1 MPNVKGG
8 KGYKRGKHSTTE
20 EKMIEWNEAEGQMI
34 GRVIGVL
41 GSRRFNVYCNDNK
54 TRICRLCGSMNK
66 SDWINKGAIVL
77 IAQRSLST
85 STTGNN
91 GKDIGGNNGKDIGG
105 NNGKDIGDVTHVFD
119 TFFYKDLKA
128 MPTTNP
134 VLFTQVEEKN
144 IEDVM
149 KRVKEDNVDVDD
161 DDFFLQEGE
170 EEGDAAAET
179 NAKEASEKELKEA
192 ARKESEKER
201 ALTMRTRR
209 QEKEVTFDEL

>member
-1 MPNVKGG
+1 MPNMKGG
-8 KGYKRGKHSTTE
+8 KGYKRGKNSTTE

-85 STTGNN
+85 STTGNS
-91 GKDIGGNNGKDIGG
+91 GKE
-105 NNGKDIGDVTHVFD
+105 IGDVTHVFD
-119 TFFYKDLKA
+119 AFFYKDLKA
-128 MPTTNP
+128 MPNTNP

-144 IEDVM
+144 IEDVI
-149 KRVKEDNVDVDD
+149 KRVKGNNVDIED

-170 EEGDAAAET
+170 EEGTAAAET

-201 ALTMRTRR
+201 AITMRSRR
-209 QEKEVTFDEL
+209 EEKEVTFDEL

>member
-8 KGYKRGKHSTTE
+8 KGYKRGKHSTTD
-20 EKMIEWNEAEGQMI
+20 EKMIEWDEADGQMI

-41 GSRRFNVYCNDNK
+41 GSKRFNVYCNDNK

-77 IAQRSLST
+77 IAQRILGT
-85 STTGNN
+85 GTTGNS
-91 GKDIGGNNGKDIGG
+91 GKE
-105 NNGKDIGDVTHVFD
+105 IGDVTHVFD
-119 TFFYKDLKA
+119 TCFYKDLKA

-144 IEDVM
+144 IEEVM

-179 NAKEASEKELKEA
+179 NAKEASEKESKEA

-201 ALTMRTRR
+201 AVSMRTRR

>member
-8 KGYKRGKHSTTE
+8 KGYKRGKHSSTE
-20 EKMIEWNEAEGQMI
+20 EKMIEWNESEGQMI

-54 TRICRLCGSMNK
+54 TRVCRLCGSMNK

-77 IAQRSLST
+77 IAERGLST

-91 GKDIGGNNGKDIGG
+91 TKE
-105 NNGKDIGDVTHVFD
+105 IGDVTHVFD
-119 TFFYKDLKA
+119 SFFYKDLKA
-128 MPTTNP
+128 MPSTNP

-144 IEDVM
+144 IEDVIR
-149 KRVKEDNVDVDD
+149 RVNDDDIDVED

-170 EEGDAAAET
+170 EEGTAAAEK
-179 NAKEASEKELKEA
+179 NAKEASEKESKEA
-192 ARKESEKER
+192 AWKESEKAR
-201 ALTMRTRR
+201 AVTMRSRR
-209 QEKEVTFDEL
+209 EEKEVTFDEL

>member
-8 KGYKRGKHSTTE
+8 KGYKRGKHSSTE
-20 EKMIEWNEAEGQMI
+20 DKMIEWNESEGQMI

-54 TRICRLCGSMNK
+54 TRVCRLCGSMNK

-77 IAQRSLST
+77 IAERGLST

-91 GKDIGGNNGKDIGG
+91 TKE
-105 NNGKDIGDVTHVFD
+105 IGDVTHVFD
-119 TFFYKDLKA
+119 SFFYKDLKA
-128 MPTTNP
+128 MPSTNP

-144 IEDVM
+144 IDDVIR
-149 KRVKEDNVDVDD
+149 RVNADDIDVED

-170 EEGDAAAET
+170 EEGTAAAEK
-179 NAKEASEKELKEA
+179 NAKEASEKESKEA
-192 ARKESEKER
+192 AWKESEKVR
-201 ALTMRTRR
+201 AVTMRSRR
-209 QEKEVTFDEL
+209 EEKEVTFDEL

>member
-1 MPNVKGG
+1 MPNVHGG
-8 KGYKRGKHSTTE
+8 KGYKRGKHGTTE
-20 EKMIEWNEAEGQMI
+20 EKMIEWSDAEGQML

-77 IAQRSLST
+77 ISQRGLST

-91 GKDIGGNNGKDIGG
+91 AKE
-105 NNGKDIGDVTHVFD
+105 IGDVTHVFD
-119 TFFYKDLKA
+119 TFFYKDLKN

-144 IEDVM
+144 IEDVI

-170 EEGDAAAET
+170 EEGTAAAEK
-179 NAKEASEKELKEA
+179 NATEASEKEAKEA
-192 ARKESEKER
+192 AWKESEKAR
-201 ALTMRTRR
+201 AVTMRSRR
-209 QEKEVTFDEL
+209 ENKEVTFDEL